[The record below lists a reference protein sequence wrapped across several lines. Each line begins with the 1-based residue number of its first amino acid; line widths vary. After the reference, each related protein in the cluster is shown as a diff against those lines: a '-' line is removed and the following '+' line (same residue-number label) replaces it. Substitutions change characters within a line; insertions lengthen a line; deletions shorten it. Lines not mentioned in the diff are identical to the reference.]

1 MHCKRWTAYNKICKT
16 FKKKT
21 STSPIVSYFFKY
33 IDYKYCFSVSYFCN
47 RTLWSDIVKVFLKSP
62 RWSMLRFFFMNIQ
75 IYHAIDMIF
84 SSSLHT
90 FIKIPFGLSVSIIL
104 ISYISHGGWL
114 TLLVQKFFNFD
125 LCSPMSF
132 TGTWKIYLNL
142 NNISPHV
149 LGTYVFMINNF
160 LSPLFVDLDQG
171 HVIRLIKL
179 IHKVKHDGV
188 FFINIVVQKIAN

>member
-1 MHCKRWTAYNKICKT
+1 
-16 FKKKT
+16 
-21 STSPIVSYFFKY
+21 
-33 IDYKYCFSVSYFCN
+33 
-47 RTLWSDIVKVFLKSP
+47 
-62 RWSMLRFFFMNIQ
+62 MLRFYFMNIQ
-75 IYHAIDMIF
+75 SDHAKAMNF
-84 SSSLHT
+84 SSSLRT

-114 TLLVQKFFNFD
+114 TLLVQKIFNFD

-188 FFINIVVQKIAN
+188 FFYQYSCSKDSKLTFFWVTQKVLNKFRIKFENNSSNVFYYFITAKICDTCL